1 LKGAPILLDVSRL
14 LSRASR
20 PTPTG
25 IDRIEMAYAE
35 HLMAR
40 SDRKLAFVAVN
51 AAGEMSA
58 IRSGYARLMVDTLA
72 QCWRAPHP
80 SGKVARRAGML
91 VRMSALLPDTGLLQA
106 LRKDRLWGE
115 SRRRELHGRRP
126 VYLLVSHQNL
136 HRKAIL
142 ARFKARSGAAFVFF
156 VHDLIPIDYPEYAR
170 PGHAERHVRRI
181 ETVCDLADG
190 IVVNSQST
198 AISLAPYLAR
208 RGRPIRL
215 LVAHPGAEFAAS
227 PAGRWQYAAVFRVYR
242 HH

>member
-72 QCWRAPHP
+72 QCWRA
-80 SGKVARRAGML
+80 
-91 VRMSALLPDTGLLQA
+91 
-106 LRKDRLWGE
+106 
-115 SRRRELHGRRP
+115 
-126 VYLLVSHQNL
+126 
-136 HRKAIL
+136 
-142 ARFKARSGAAFVFF
+142 
-156 VHDLIPIDYPEYAR
+156 
-170 PGHAERHVRRI
+170 
-181 ETVCDLADG
+181 
-190 IVVNSQST
+190 
-198 AISLAPYLAR
+198 
-208 RGRPIRL
+208 
-215 LVAHPGAEFAAS
+215 
-227 PAGRWQYAAVFRVYR
+227 
-242 HH
+242 